1 MALHDELLRRLM
13 TDWRREDGATKAG
26 EVLEEMDYPSL
37 VSVLPYRHFD
47 AETGM
52 FVNNSTVGFI
62 LECTPLIGANDSIV
76 DALDNFLRN
85 KLPRE
90 RPLSI
95 LLLGSKCVSDML
107 DTGLADMAWKGEH
120 AAKFDAV
127 TRAFYEHGALYGLP
141 NKKGY
146 PLSLRNYRLFISY
159 AEEHRRLD
167 EEVFRSLGQTLSIV
181 QQSLFAASLSST
193 AVDDGGLLGLV
204 RELVNFRHDRIAS
217 PSREVDPY
225 EELNAQCVER
235 SINLKVRPD
244 SLRQSLASTDGG
256 RTRTRIMSF
265 MPEKNPEKFALW
277 QGGNNLSNLLDPG
290 STVPCPFAI
299 TLTTELDPQAKSQNE
314 AVRKFAT
321 NDKRANSPFGK
332 WVPGVKAAAREWDGL
347 RSRLS
352 KGQSALARYSLSVT
366 LFCEDDDDKALMCEL
381 ALNNTFRANG
391 IALCPP
397 TFMQM
402 RNYLAL
408 FPFMMPEG
416 LWNDMR
422 RSGATLRAES
432 FNVANLLPVVADNRI
447 CPKGVPIPSYRNQL
461 SFLDLFYDPDAEK
474 EKGNATG
481 AGLGNDNN
489 NLGVCG
495 TSGGGKSFL
504 MQTLIR
510 HILDSGGRAWVFDM
524 GDSYKTLCA
533 NVGGVYVDATDLKFN
548 PFAGIVNIVESAES
562 IRDLLLVLS
571 CPSGSVSD
579 TTKSILL
586 NVVQSVWEAKGKAA
600 LIDDVVAH
608 LNMLIASE
616 KYRTADTVRNRM
628 EEIVVSL
635 HKYTTEG
642 IYGEYFNSPEPALDD
657 SVRFCVLE
665 MGKLKNKPDLL
676 AAIMFSMM
684 IYVEQRMFLSAR
696 SERKAAIIDE
706 AWKLLASES
715 GFIGDFIENGYRT
728 ARKYGGAYITITQG
742 IEDFD
747 GDKASIAAK
756 AAWSNSSFKIIL
768 RQNLEA
774 FRKYNQKNEGQFT
787 PAEQS
792 IIEGFPSAKD
802 AHFSAF
808 MLRVAGQVSYHRL
821 LLDPLSRVMFSSDG
835 KDFEFRERCLRE
847 GKSVPEA
854 LWQLACHKY
863 PDEMELLNKWQIQ
876 TTH

>member
-1 MALHDELLRRLM
+1 MTLYNEFFRRML
-13 TDWRREDGATKAG
+13 TSWHIKDGASEADA
-26 EVLEEMDYPSL
+26 VLKEMDYPSL
-37 VSVLPYRHFD
+37 LSMLPYRHFD
-47 AETGM
+47 PETGM
-52 FVNNSTVGFI
+52 FINSTTAGFV
-62 LECTPLIGANDSIV
+62 LECTPLIGANESIV

-90 RPLSI
+90 RPLSV
-95 LLLGSKCVSDML
+95 LLLGSKCISDML
-107 DTGLADMAWKGEH
+107 DTGLTGMSWRGEH
-120 AAKFDAV
+120 ADKFARI
-127 TRAFYEHGALYGLP
+127 TRAFYERGTLYGLP
-141 NKKGY
+141 NNKGY

-159 AEEHRRLD
+159 AEECRRLD
-167 EEVFRSLGQTLSIV
+167 DRVFSALGQTLSIL
-181 QQSLFAASLSST
+181 QQSLFAVRLHSVL
-193 AVDDGGLLGLV
+193 VNDGGLLGLV
-204 RELVNFRHDRIAS
+204 RELINYRHDQVTPAS
-217 PSREVDPY
+217 RQVDPY
-225 EELNAQCVER
+225 EELNAQCVEP
-235 SINLKVRPD
+235 SIALEVRAD
-244 SLRQSLASTDGG
+244 SLRQSLSAANGQRIS
-256 RTRTRIMSF
+256 TRIMSF
-265 MPEKNPEKFALW
+265 MPEKNPEQFALW
-277 QGGNNLSNLLDPG
+277 QAGNNLSNLLDPG

-299 TLTTELDPQAKSQNE
+299 TLTTELEPQAKSQNE
-314 AVRKFAT
+314 ALRKFAT

-366 LFCEDDDDKALMCEL
+366 LFCEDDDEKALMCEL

-391 IALCPP
+391 IVLCPP
-397 TFMQM
+397 MFMQM

-416 LWNDMR
+416 LWSDMK
-422 RSGATLRAES
+422 RSGATLRAEA
-432 FNVANLLPVVADNRI
+432 FNVANLMPVVADNRI
-447 CPKGVPIPSYRNQL
+447 CSRGVPIPSYRNQL
-461 SFLDLFYDPDAEK
+461 SFLDLFDS
-474 EKGNATG
+474 GS
-481 AGLGNDNN
+481 GLGNDNY
-489 NLGVCG
+489 NLGICG

-510 HILDSGGRAWVFDM
+510 QILESEGRAWVFDM

-548 PFAGIVNIVESAES
+548 PFAGVVNIVESAES

-571 CPSGSVSD
+571 CPSGGVGD

-586 NVVQSVWEAKGKAA
+586 NAVQSVWMEKRNAA

-608 LNMLIASE
+608 LKTLVVSDQ
-616 KYRTADTVRNRM
+616 YRTADTVRNRM
-628 EEIVVSL
+628 EEIIVSL
-635 HKYTTEG
+635 HKYTTGG
-642 IYGEYFNSPEPALDD
+642 IYGEYFNSPNPALDD

-684 IYVEQRMFLSAR
+684 IYVEQRMFLSPR

-715 GFIGDFIENGYRT
+715 SFIGDFIENGYRT

-747 GDKASIAAK
+747 GDKASVAAR
-756 AAWSNSSFKIIL
+756 AAWSNSSFKILL

-774 FRKYNQKNEGQFT
+774 FRKYNQTNEGQFS

-821 LLDPLSRVMFSSDG
+821 LLDPLSRVMSSSDG
-835 KDFEFRERCLRE
+835 KDFEYREQSLRE
-847 GKSVPEA
+847 GNSVAETV
-854 LWQLACHKY
+854 WRLACHKY
-863 PDEMELLNKWQIQ
+863 PDEMELLQKWTQQ
-876 TTH
+876 RSR

>member
-1 MALHDELLRRLM
+1 MALHDELFRRLF
-13 TDWRREDGATKAG
+13 TDWRRKDGAAKAE

-52 FVNNSTVGFI
+52 FVNNTTVGFI
-62 LECTPLIGANDSIV
+62 LECTPLIGANDGIV

-90 RPLSI
+90 QPLSI

-107 DTGLADMAWKGEH
+107 DTGLADMAWKGEY
-120 AAKFDAV
+120 AKKFNAV

-141 NKKGY
+141 NRKGY

-159 AEEHRRLD
+159 AESCRRPD
-167 EEVFRSLGQTLSIV
+167 EEIFRSLGQTLSVI
-181 QQSLFAASLSST
+181 QQSLFAANLGST
-193 AVDDGGLLGLV
+193 LVDDGVLLGLI

-235 SINLKVRPD
+235 SINLTVTPD
-244 SLRQSLASTDGG
+244 SLRQSLAAADGG
-256 RTRTRIMSF
+256 RTATRIMSF
-265 MPEKNPEKFALW
+265 MPEKNPERFALW

-299 TLTTELDPQAKSQNE
+299 TLTTEVEDQARCQNE
-314 AVRKFAT
+314 ALRKFAS

-332 WVPGVKAAAREWDGL
+332 WVPGVKVAAKEWDGL
-347 RSRLS
+347 RTRLA
-352 KGQSALARYSLSVT
+352 KGQSALARYSMSVT
-366 LFCEDDDDKALMCEL
+366 LFCEDDDEKALMCEL

-408 FPFMMPEG
+408 FPFMMQEG
-416 LWNDMR
+416 LWSDMK
-422 RSGATLRAES
+422 RSGGTLRAES

-447 CPKGVPIPSYRNQL
+447 CPKGLPVPSYRNQL
-461 SFLDLFYDPDAEK
+461 SFLDLFDSES
-474 EKGNATG
+474 
-481 AGLGNDNN
+481 GLGNDNY

-504 MQTLIR
+504 MQAIIR
-510 HILDSGGRAWVFDM
+510 QILDSGGRAWVFDM

-548 PFAGIVNIVESAES
+548 PFAGIVDIVESAES

-571 CPSGSVSD
+571 RPSGGVDD

-586 NVVQSVWEAKGKAA
+586 NAVQSVWAEKGKNA
-600 LIDDVVAH
+600 LIDDVVA
-608 LNMLIASE
+608 LLTRWITSE
-616 KYRTADTVRNRM
+616 QYRDAVTVRNRM

-635 HKYTTEG
+635 QKYTTGG

-657 SVRFCVLE
+657 TVRFSVLE

-684 IYVEQRMFLSAR
+684 IYVEQRMFLSPR

-787 PAEQS
+787 SAEQS
-792 IIEGFPSAKD
+792 IIEGFPSAKS

-835 KDFEFRERCLRE
+835 EDFEFREQCLQQ
-847 GKSVPEA
+847 GKSIPEA
-854 LWQLACHKY
+854 LWLLACKKY
-863 PDEMELLNKWQIQ
+863 PDEMETLNQWQIQ
-876 TTH
+876 TTA

>member
-1 MALHDELLRRLM
+1 MALHDELFRRLM
-13 TDWRREDGATKAG
+13 TDWQRKDGATRAG
-26 EVLEEMDYPSL
+26 EVLEDMDYPSL
-37 VSVLPYRHFD
+37 VSVLPYLHYD
-47 AETGM
+47 KDSGL
-52 FVNNSTVGFI
+52 FVNQKTAGFI
-62 LECTPLIGANDSIV
+62 LECTPLIGANDGIV

-90 RPLSI
+90 QPLSV
-95 LLLGSKCVSDML
+95 LLLGSKCVSHLL
-107 DTGLADMAWKGEH
+107 DNGLSDMAWQGEQ
-120 AAKFDAV
+120 ATRFDHI

-141 NKKGY
+141 NNKGY

-159 AEEHRRLD
+159 AEPLRRDVD
-167 EEVFRSLGQTLSIV
+167 ELFASLGQTMSIV
-181 QQSLFAASLSST
+181 QQSLFAANLHSVVLN
-193 AVDDGGLLGLV
+193 DHGLAGLV
-204 RELVNFRHDRIAS
+204 REMVNFRHDRIT
-217 PSREVDPY
+217 PPPDEVDPY
-225 EELNAQCVER
+225 EELNAQCVAR
-235 SINLKVRPD
+235 SINLKVTPD
-244 SLRQSLASTDGG
+244 CLHQSQSSADGG
-256 RTRTRIMSF
+256 RVKTRIMSY
-265 MPEKNPEKFALW
+265 MPEKNPTRFALW
-277 QGGNNLSNLLDPG
+277 QGGNNLSNLLDPT

-299 TLTTELDPQAKSQNE
+299 SLTTALDPQAKSQNE

-332 WVPGVKAAAREWDGL
+332 WVPGVKKAAREWDGL
-347 RSRLS
+347 RERLS
-352 KGQSALARYSLSVT
+352 TGQSALARYSFNVT

-381 ALNNTFRANG
+381 ALQNTFRANG
-391 IALCPP
+391 ISLCPP
-397 TFMQM
+397 TFMQL
-402 RNYLAL
+402 RNWLSL
-408 FPFMMPEG
+408 FPFLMQEG
-416 LWNDMR
+416 LWSDMH

-461 SFLDLFYDPDAEK
+461 SYLDLFDSK
-474 EKGNATG
+474 S
-481 AGLGNDNN
+481 GLGNDNY

-504 MQTLIR
+504 MQTIIR
-510 HILDSGGRAWVFDM
+510 YILDSGGRAWVFDM
-524 GDSYKTLCA
+524 GDSYKALCA

-571 CPSGSVSD
+571 SPSGKVDD
-579 TTKSILL
+579 TARSILL
-586 NVVQSVWEAKGKAA
+586 NAVQAVWEGKAPSGRKGNA
-600 LIDDVVAH
+600 VLIDDVSGL
-608 LNMLIASE
+608 LNAWTILP
-616 KYRTADTVRNRM
+616 KYKDATTVRNMM
-628 EEIVVSL
+628 EEMVVSL
-635 HKYTTEG
+635 HKYTTGG

-657 SVRFCVLE
+657 NVRFCVLE

-684 IYVEQRMFLSAR
+684 IYVEQRMFLSPR

-706 AWKLLASES
+706 AWKLLASEN

-768 RQNLEA
+768 RQNREA
-774 FRKYNQKNEGQFT
+774 FRKYNQKNEGQFS
-787 PAEQS
+787 PPEQT

-821 LLDPLSRVMFSSDG
+821 ILDPLSRVMFSSDG
-835 KDFEFRERCLRE
+835 DDFEFREQCLKE
-847 GKSVPEA
+847 GKTVHEA
-854 LWQLACHKY
+854 LWLLARKKY
-863 PDEMELLNKWQIQ
+863 AKEMEVLEKWQIQ
-876 TTH
+876 S

>member
-1 MALHDELLRRLM
+1 MAFRDELIRRLL
-13 TDWRREDGATKAG
+13 TDWRQKDGAAKAAK
-26 EVLEEMDYPSL
+26 LLDDMDYPSL
-37 VSVLPYRHFD
+37 VSLLPYRHFD
-47 AETGM
+47 AESGL
-52 FVNNSTVGFI
+52 FVNNRTVGFV
-62 LECTPLIGANDSIV
+62 LECTPLVGANEAIV
-76 DALDNFLRN
+76 AALDNFLRN

-90 RPLSI
+90 HPLSV
-95 LLLGSKCVSDML
+95 LLLGSKCVSEML
-107 DTGLADMAWKGEH
+107 QTGLADLAWKGEH
-120 AAKFDAV
+120 ASQFDAV
-127 TRAFYEHGALYGLP
+127 SRAYYEYGALYGLP

-159 AEEHRRLD
+159 AEEHRRLND
-167 EEVFRSLGQTLSIV
+167 DVFQSLGQTLSVV
-181 QQSLFAASLSST
+181 QQSLFAARLGSVVVND
-193 AVDDGGLLGLV
+193 AGLLALV
-204 RELVNFRHDRIAS
+204 RELINFRHDRITS
-217 PSREVDPY
+217 SSREVDPY
-225 EELNAQCVER
+225 EELNAQCVDR
-235 SINLKVRPD
+235 SINLKVTPD
-244 SLRQSLASTDGG
+244 NLRLSLASSAGE

-265 MPEKNPEKFALW
+265 MPEKNPDMFALW
-277 QGGNNLSNLLDPG
+277 QAGNNLSNLLEPG

-299 TLTTELDPQAKSQNE
+299 TLTTELDAQAKSQNE
-314 AVRKFAT
+314 AVRKFAI
-321 NDKRANSPFGK
+321 NDKRAHSPFGK

-352 KGQSALARYSLSVT
+352 KGQSALARYTLSIT

-381 ALNNTFRANG
+381 ALMNTFRANG
-391 IALCPP
+391 IVLCPP

-408 FPFMMPEG
+408 FPFIMQEG
-416 LWNDMR
+416 LWGDMR
-422 RSGATLRAES
+422 RSGATLRAEA

-447 CPKGVPIPSYRNQL
+447 CPKGLPIPSYRNQL
-461 SFLDLFYDPDAEK
+461 AFLDLFDSES
-474 EKGNATG
+474 
-481 AGLGNDNN
+481 GLGNDNY

-504 MQTLIR
+504 MQAIIR
-510 HILDSGGRAWVFDM
+510 QILDSSGWVWVFDM

-533 NVGGVYVDATDLKFN
+533 NMGGVYVDATELKFN

-571 CPSGSVSD
+571 CPSGEAGD

-586 NVVQSVWEAKGKAA
+586 NAVQTVWADKGNAA
-600 LIDDVVAH
+600 LIDDVVS
-608 LNMLIASE
+608 LLTLWIASGE
-616 KYRTADTVRNRM
+616 YRDAVTVRNRM
-628 EEIVVSL
+628 EEIIVSL
-635 HKYTTEG
+635 HKYTTHG
-642 IYGEYFNSPEPALDD
+642 IYGRYFNSPEPALND

-665 MGKLKNKPDLL
+665 MGRLRNKPDLL

-684 IYVEQRMFLSAR
+684 IYVEQRMFLSPR

-728 ARKYGGAYITITQG
+728 ARKYGGSYITITQG

-747 GDKASIAAK
+747 GDEASVAAR
-756 AAWSNSSFKIIL
+756 AAWANSSFKIIL

-774 FRKYNQKNEGQFT
+774 FRKYNQRNEGQFT

-835 KDFEFRERCLRE
+835 KDFDFREQCLRE

-854 LWQLACHKY
+854 LWQLACNKY
-863 PDEMELLNKWQIQ
+863 PDEMERLIKWQAARTPENGAHQ
-876 TTH
+876 Q